1 MKEDWP
7 MGAVPQTSTPSH
19 KCMGDPHSVQ
29 GTFVSVLISGF
40 PVEPGKP
47 GDLNFI
53 CPGPEIAWNLSQK
66 VRKPG
71 QNKKF
76 N

>member
-1 MKEDWP
+1 MQNLYP
-7 MGAVPQTSTPSH
+7 
-19 KCMGDPHSVQ
+19 CLLLVQ
-29 GTFVSVLISGF
+29 VSSGISFSLFAGF
-40 PVEPGKP
+40 PAEPGNLKKP

-53 CPGPEIAWNLSQK
+53 CPGPDIAWNLSQK

-76 N
+76 TRKPG